1 MNKYPIKIPNWG
13 VGAVISLL
21 TMIVFLVQWYPFRY
35 LEYVNYDFREGL
47 RHKKSPDNIAI
58 VAINDE
64 SIERL
69 GHWPPQRSIMVEA
82 INKLK
87 TAGASV
93 IGITIFYKDEG
104 ESEKLSAIKDLQTRL
119 EKHTTSSTDKLAT
132 ELSNILKEFSQGANM
147 ANAIQSAGNVVLPV
161 HISFDSHLS
170 EEKTV
175 GTIGKLTEPLHK
187 NSVASLPGGRFN
199 TARVLHTPEARL
211 SSAALALG
219 HDNTTSDRDGI
230 LRREHLLVT
239 YKDRLLPSFALQL
252 VLSHKKLTIRAL
264 NPATIKGRI
273 QLGTL
278 SIPANNTGDMFIDY
292 RGGYHS
298 FPYYDFHDLLDN
310 KVPEGVFKGKLVLIG
325 STVEDSAS
333 FVQTPKGDNLPYV
346 EVVANVAENIINNN
360 HISRPAWA
368 FYLDTFLL
376 LLLGAYLS
384 LLEPRLTLRLSAI
397 VGGTSLAVI
406 NIAGFYLFHA
416 HGYWLQTSYPTLLLL
431 TGYCAVAIRYYTQQ
445 TSEKKM
451 QTFIDEE
458 DTETNKMLGLS
469 FQGQGQLD
477 MAFERF
483 CKCSPVDDS
492 VKELLYNLGVDY
504 EKKRMLDKALAVYE
518 YVLSTGPYKDLND
531 RVKKVRISGETVIID
546 TSRKDST
553 VIINTKEE
561 SLYVNK
567 LGRYWIIKELGRGAM
582 GIVYKGRDPEI
593 NRDVALKTLDYAEMD
608 LEDDEKADV
617 EARFK
622 REAEAAGKLFHPN
635 IVKIFDVGTHTEKGK
650 EIAYI
655 AMEYLD
661 GTDLSDYCKK
671 DSNLHPRDVIRI
683 ITTVADALDYA
694 HSKGVVHRD
703 IKPANIMML
712 SNKEIRVTDFGVAR
726 IIESS
731 KTETG
736 MVMGT
741 PSYMS
746 PEQVTGNKVD
756 GRSDLFSLGVL
767 FFELLVCR
775 KPFEG
780 NSIAALMHSITK
792 NPTPNIKDIDPKVPT
807 CIANII
813 LKMLAKDA
821 NNRYQTGKELIEA
834 INDCKRLIKQRAAA
848 HNVNKQK

>member
-1 MNKYPIKIPNWG
+1 
-13 VGAVISLL
+13 
-21 TMIVFLVQWYPFRY
+21 
-35 LEYVNYDFREGL
+35 
-47 RHKKSPDNIAI
+47 
-58 VAINDE
+58 
-64 SIERL
+64 
-69 GHWPPQRSIMVEA
+69 
-82 INKLK
+82 
-87 TAGASV
+87 
-93 IGITIFYKDEG
+93 
-104 ESEKLSAIKDLQTRL
+104 
-119 EKHTTSSTDKLAT
+119 
-132 ELSNILKEFSQGANM
+132 
-147 ANAIQSAGNVVLPV
+147 
-161 HISFDSHLS
+161 
-170 EEKTV
+170 
-175 GTIGKLTEPLHK
+175 
-187 NSVASLPGGRFN
+187 
-199 TARVLHTPEARL
+199 
-211 SSAALALG
+211 
-219 HDNTTSDRDGI
+219 
-230 LRREHLLVT
+230 
-239 YKDRLLPSFALQL
+239 
-252 VLSHKKLTIRAL
+252 
-264 NPATIKGRI
+264 
-273 QLGTL
+273 
-278 SIPANNTGDMFIDY
+278 
-292 RGGYHS
+292 
-298 FPYYDFHDLLDN
+298 
-310 KVPEGVFKGKLVLIG
+310 
-325 STVEDSAS
+325 
-333 FVQTPKGDNLPYV
+333 
-346 EVVANVAENIINNN
+346 
-360 HISRPAWA
+360 
-368 FYLDTFLL
+368 
-376 LLLGAYLS
+376 
-384 LLEPRLTLRLSAI
+384 
-397 VGGTSLAVI
+397 
-406 NIAGFYLFHA
+406 
-416 HGYWLQTSYPTLLLL
+416 
-431 TGYCAVAIRYYTQQ
+431 
-445 TSEKKM
+445 
-451 QTFIDEE
+451 
-458 DTETNKMLGLS
+458 
-469 FQGQGQLD
+469 
-477 MAFERF
+477 
-483 CKCSPVDDS
+483 
-492 VKELLYNLGVDY
+492 
-504 EKKRMLDKALAVYE
+504 MLDKALAVYE

-546 TSRKDST
+546 TSKKDST